1 MKAKIKTACQ
11 QVFVQ
16 IWKKE
21 ADEINFE
28 AIGYNEKIENCHT
41 WHSEFDIFEYCQW
54 ISTHLKI

>member
-41 WHSEFDIFEYCQW
+41 
-54 ISTHLKI
+54 